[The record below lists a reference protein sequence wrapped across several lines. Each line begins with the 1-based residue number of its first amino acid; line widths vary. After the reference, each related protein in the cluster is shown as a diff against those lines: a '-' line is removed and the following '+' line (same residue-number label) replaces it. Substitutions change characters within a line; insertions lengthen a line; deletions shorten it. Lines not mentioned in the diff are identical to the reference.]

1 MRARLR
7 EILLA
12 GAEAGGATVVGE
24 EFHVF
29 PNGAVTGVLVLAQ
42 SHLSIHTWPEFA
54 LANVDL
60 LSYGHV
66 RADEV
71 LRVDLRGARRRARV
85 RQLDCPSRLAERD
98 RIVREVAAAVGL
110 AEGERGV
117 RAVLAAVARL
127 EPVSTRRLSRTVDLP
142 VPIVASVCGE
152 LRKRARRGGG
162 AAHAAHAARPRAVRR
177 RRRSPSERSP
187 ARRAGRGLVVRASD
201 RRARGR

>member
-1 MRARLR
+1 MLAHPVRGSLELPDNRASMHLYALDAWVRRPAVLTDPRRLR

-60 LSYGHV
+60 LSYGQV

-71 LRVDLRGARRRARV
+71 LRV
-85 RQLDCPSRLAERD
+85 
-98 RIVREVAAAVGL
+98 VREELDVERAAVT
-110 AEGERGV
+110 A
-117 RAVLAAVARL
+117 
-127 EPVSTRRLSRTVDLP
+127 
-142 VPIVASVCGE
+142 I
-152 LRKRARRGGG
+152 
-162 AAHAAHAARPRAVRR
+162 PRAI
-177 RRRSPSERSP
+177 
-187 ARRAGRGLVVRASD
+187 G
-201 RRARGR
+201 